1 MYDKIERYKVLE
13 LIGEGAM
20 AEVFKVYD
28 PDMDCNLALK
38 ILKDEWCGDNHHE
51 NRFLRDA
58 RALSSIPHPN
68 IATVHN
74 FGKIDNRPYMVMEL
88 LRGSL
93 LEECIDAGQ
102 PAPLERVLSWG
113 IQISEALHFVHIKK
127 IYHRDIKP
135 SNILMD
141 SHSDRIKITDFGIAS
156 NRQIDATSFTQHG
169 MVLGTP
175 QYMSPE
181 QWKGQQVDGRADL
194 FAVGV
199 ILYRLCSGK
208 KPFDGETM
216 ETLAYQIT
224 QTDPPPIEEV
234 AKDIPVGM
242 RHIIEKLLMKLPEQR
257 FENGESLAAALRHEL
272 KRLQEEKSEQSK
284 YIPLKVRWTI
294 LMGIL
299 VTLTSA
305 ISIYF
310 IESRQ
315 KDALTALALDS
326 GNTLEK
332 IVANVSKQ
340 DLLKEEW
347 ASVDIFAKKTAMGEK
362 VFEYLFILD
371 NEGVVRGAGDN
382 RLLGNPYNESFNME
396 TIYEKGSTKVTET
409 NLSNGQKILDFSVP
423 IQNDDDDEVGRVH
436 LGLLRETSQ
445 ASPGKGQLDAI
456 LNSGIQFVDSAANSS
471 LRSMLSSEDWV
482 SVDTFVKKA
491 ALEENAFQ
499 YLFIL
504 DDEGVVRG
512 AGDNRFLSNPY
523 KEPSNVENVYE
534 DGKME
539 VTEIILDNGKVVLD
553 LNAPIKFSNTKV
565 GSVRLGLLRE
575 PLDDIVKS
583 TRGFLF
589 VLAIVIL
596 LVASCVLYFLSR
608 SLSWRIRSL
617 RSAMNEIEMGNFAC
631 RISETTNDELGE
643 TFLKFNKMAASLQER
658 ITHEIV
664 TRPKQ

>member
-1 MYDKIERYKVLE
+1 MYDQIGRYRVLE

-38 ILKDEWCGDNHHE
+38 ILKDEWCGDNQHE

-58 RALSSIPHPN
+58 RALSAIPHPN

-88 LRGSL
+88 LKGSL
-93 LEECIDAGQ
+93 LEECIEAGH
-102 PAPLERVLSWG
+102 PAPLERVLFWG
-113 IQISEALHFVHIKK
+113 IQIAEALHFVHIKK

-156 NRQIDATSFTQHG
+156 NRQVDATSFTQHG
-169 MVLGTP
+169 VVLGTP

-224 QTDPPPIEEV
+224 QADPPPIGEV
-234 AKDIPVGM
+234 AKDLPVGM

-257 FENGESLAAALRHEL
+257 FEDGEGLAAALRHEL
-272 KRLQEEKSEQSK
+272 KRLQDEESEQSK
-284 YIPLKVRWTI
+284 YIPQKVRWTI
-294 LMGIL
+294 IMGIL
-299 VTLTSA
+299 VALTSA

-310 IESRQ
+310 IEAKQ
-315 KDALTALALDS
+315 KDALTALALGS
-326 GNTLEK
+326 GNSLEK

-340 DLLKEEW
+340 NLLREDW
-347 ASVDIFAKKTAMGEK
+347 TSVDTFAKKTAMGEK
-362 VFEYLFILD
+362 AFEYLFVLD
-371 NEGVVRGAGDN
+371 HNGMVRGAGDN
-382 RLLGNPYNESFNME
+382 RLLGNPYNEPLNME
-396 TIYEKGSTKVTET
+396 TIHEDGNIKVTET
-409 NLSNGQKILDFSVP
+409 SLDDGRKLLDFNAP
-423 IQNDDDDEVGRVH
+423 IQNDDAEVGRVH
-436 LGLLRETSQ
+436 LGLLRESSRT
-445 ASPGKGQLDAI
+445 SPGEGQLNSVINLGVQFINSTANNTSRFM
-456 LNSGIQFVDSAANSS
+456 LN
-471 LRSMLSSEDWV
+471 EDWV

-504 DDEGVVRG
+504 DHEGMVRG
-512 AGDNRFLSNPY
+512 AGDNRLLSNQY
-523 KEPSNVENVYE
+523 IESSNVEMIYE
-534 DGKME
+534 DGKMK
-539 VTEIILDNGKVVLD
+539 VTEITLDNGKVVLD
-553 LNAPIKFSNTKV
+553 LNAPIEFSNTEV

-575 PLDDIVKS
+575 PLDDIVRA
-583 TRGFLF
+583 TRGFL
-589 VLAIVIL
+589 VLLAIVIL

-608 SLSWRIRSL
+608 SLTWRIRSL
-617 RSAMNEIEMGNFAC
+617 RSAMNEIEMGNFDC
-631 RISETTNDELGE
+631 RIPETINDEVGD
-643 TFLKFNKMAASLQER
+643 TFAKFNRMAASLQER
-658 ITHEIV
+658 ITHERV
-664 TRPKQ
+664 TPSKK